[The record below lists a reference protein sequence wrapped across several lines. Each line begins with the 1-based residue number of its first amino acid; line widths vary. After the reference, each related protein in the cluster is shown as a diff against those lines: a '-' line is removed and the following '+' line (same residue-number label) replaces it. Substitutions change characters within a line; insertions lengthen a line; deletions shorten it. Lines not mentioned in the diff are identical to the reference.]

1 MLQLVD
7 LRIDHNPNPN
17 LVLTHGI
24 RFSWKMK
31 SERENVEQKTYRVT
45 ICKDNEIVF
54 DSATV
59 ESDQSCDVMFEELF
73 LQPATE
79 YVWNLC
85 VKDNY
90 DRSAIASLAFST
102 ELSSS
107 PQCLRTE
114 TNG

>member
-1 MLQLVD
+1 MLQLFD
-7 LRIDHNPNPN
+7 LRIDHNPAPD

-31 SERENVEQKTYRVT
+31 SERENVLQKTYRVT

-54 DSATV
+54 DSDTV
-59 ESDQSCDVMFEELF
+59 ESDQSSDITFDELF

-85 VKDNY
+85 IKD
-90 DRSAIASLAFST
+90 REIL
-102 ELSSS
+102 
-107 PQCLRTE
+107 Q
-114 TNG
+114 